1 MLDSA
6 TDITTLLQ
14 LSSPYLL
21 VFTLVTVGIW
31 IFPFAEELALASA
44 GYLIY
49 SGQAQWAV
57 MLGVVS
63 SGIVLGDAVL
73 FWLGRFCGLTRIS
86 RLRMVRRH
94 ASLIKI
100 LHRLLD
106 RYGAVVLFCSRFVPG
121 SRFLTHLLVGACGMS
136 VPTYLLTS
144 VLALIIYVPLMVRVA
159 YAFGGEIE
167 DTVALLRTLGHTS
180 WLILAVGIG
189 VWAVLRRWP
198 RRYRARG
205 SDPLRLNNE
214 HRVWPGATA
223 RWRG

>member
-6 TDITTLLQ
+6 TDITTLLHW
-14 LSSPYLL
+14 SSPYLL
-21 VFTLVTVGIW
+21 VFMLVTVGIW
-31 IFPFAEELALASA
+31 ILPFAEELALASA

-49 SGQAQWAV
+49 CGQAQWAV

-63 SGIVLGDAVL
+63 SGIVLGDAVV
-73 FWLGRFCGLTRIS
+73 FWVGRCCGPTRIA
-86 RLRMVRRH
+86 RLKIVHRH
-94 ASLIKI
+94 ASRIKT

-106 RYGAVVLFCSRFVPG
+106 RYGGVLLFCSRFVPG
-121 SRFLTHLLVGACGMS
+121 SRFPTHLLVGACGMS
-136 VPTYLLTS
+136 VPTYLFTS
-144 VLALIIYVPLMVRVA
+144 VLALLIYVPLMVRVA

-167 DTVALLRTLGHTS
+167 DTVATLRTLGHTS

-198 RRYRARG
+198 VRSRAHG
-205 SDPLRLNNE
+205 SAPLRFDNK
-214 HRVWPGATA
+214 HRVFPGATA